1 MCGCVPGEPCP
12 YGHNEEHKER
22 VLGKNRRIVCF
33 GLCGMRSLQLFVSL
47 ADPAGTVYNIKA
59 KELNKHIKI
68 RRASKSNKEARIIAT
83 GRPIKLY
90 LFTTAASRKNPKS
103 KVKVKI
109 KKGRGTRPLTHSF
122 IARMESGHINVWI
135 REGAKRIMTRGRS
148 KGRKLQPIKGQ
159 YTVSVAQMY
168 EKESDKTFKDLIARD
183 IDKTFD
189 ANFKFYTKKLR

>member
-1 MCGCVPGEPCP
+1 MAENKLQHLDIAFEKAVIRTI
-12 YGHNEEHKER
+12 NNLIAK
-22 VLGKNRRIVCF
+22 GKTATSKKVR
-33 GLCGMRSLQLFVSL
+33 Q
-47 ADPAGTVYNIKA
+47 VYNIKA

-68 RRASKSNKEARIIAT
+68 RKANKSNKEARIIAT
-83 GRPIKLY
+83 GRPMKLY

-109 KKGRGTRPLTHSF
+109 KKGRGTRPLPHSF
-122 IARMESGHINVWI
+122 IARMETGHINVWI

-168 EKESDKTFKDLIARD
+168 EKESDKTFQDLIKRD

-189 ANFKFYTKKLR
+189 VNFKFYTKNLK